1 MKKALSMILVLTMVL
16 ALALPAMAADNET
29 MPTNTTQDVT
39 ATYNGPK
46 DISTGKI
53 YRATIS
59 WTPDQSSNLTYT
71 GLKSSYKWDTN
82 QMKYVP
88 NTDGNVA
95 AKWEG
100 SLTYKVKVENFS
112 NDALS
117 FKAAAG
123 TNKYAM
129 QVEITAGDTTSVRN
143 EATVTVADPTNGDT
157 DYAKGTVHTET
168 SQEMIFKY
176 SPVTGTST
184 EVTSDGQTVVIDT
197 ITVTIAHN

>member
-39 ATYNGPK
+39 ATYKGPEA
-46 DISTGKI
+46 ISTGKI

-71 GLKSSYKWDTN
+71 GPKSSYKWDTD

-88 NTDGNVA
+88 NTAGNVA

-117 FKAAAG
+117 FKAEAG
-123 TNKYAM
+123 ENKYAM
-129 QVEITAGDTTSVRN
+129 QVEITADGTTSERK
-143 EATVTVADPTNGDT
+143 EATVTVADPTDGST
-157 DYAKGTVHTET
+157 RYADATVYSTT
-168 SQEMIFKY
+168 YKEMTFKY
-176 SPVTGTST
+176 SPVITTST
-184 EVTSDGQTVVIDT
+184 SVTSDAETVVIDT